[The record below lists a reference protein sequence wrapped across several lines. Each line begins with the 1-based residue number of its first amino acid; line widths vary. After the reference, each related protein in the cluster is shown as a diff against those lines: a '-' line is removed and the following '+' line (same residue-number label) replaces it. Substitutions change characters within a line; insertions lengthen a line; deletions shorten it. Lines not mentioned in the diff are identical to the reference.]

1 MSISSQ
7 TRGSVVEQ
15 LVFCE
20 KCIEALEEKNYE
32 LLSMLEQLA
41 DNYQYN
47 CGFDKMYELAMSV
60 VRKARGEE

>member
-1 MSISSQ
+1 MSVSSQ

-15 LVFCE
+15 LIFCE
-20 KCIEALEEKNYE
+20 KRIEELEDQNNE
-32 LLSMLEQLA
+32 LMYMLEQLA

-60 VRKARGEE
+60 VKKARDI